1 MRSSTTTNSVVE
13 VAAFELG
20 GISAPLGS
28 HSRSVG
34 SYGIGEVVG
43 LGGGRPVPV
52 LRRRLGTT
60 RGIVGGGDV
69 GQYQLYDDRQAR
81 LKPDTAG
88 MAFPVSPSCF
98 CAHVV

>member
-1 MRSSTTTNSVVE
+1 MRSSTATASVVE

-20 GISAPLGS
+20 GISARLGS

-34 SYGIGEVVG
+34 GYGIGAVVG

-69 GQYQLYDDRQAR
+69 GSY
-81 LKPDTAG
+81 
-88 MAFPVSPSCF
+88 
-98 CAHVV
+98 